1 MKPID
6 LGGFESF
13 VSSKVQKAVQDY
25 NNYCNKLHGINSA
38 SALFSLKTLEEAQFL
53 VLQDVKLNEWIE
65 LCHKSF
71 TLFWGKAQKMS
82 RLSESK
88 EKESFAELRLWI
100 SEKQTA
106 LRKAY
111 CWPRVMLN
119 FFWFCNELPAPE
131 RITQAPSSNEQA
143 LILQSQVF
151 EDKNLENIQFLL
163 QRGIRLDLWIH
174 LCYEAFLCLWP
185 ESKQAWED
193 KTREDKTRFEK
204 TRLSSA
210 VKKKR
215 LETIKSWCSKGGD
228 FYPLNCTYLDLV
240 LPSFLYDDN
249 KGGRLRITREEDS
262 EMPLRRPF

>member
-6 LGGFESF
+6 LGGFEPF

-38 SALFSLKTLEEAQFL
+38 SALFSLKTLEDAQFL
-53 VLQDVKLNEWIE
+53 VLQGVKLNEWIE

-71 TLFWGKAQKMS
+71 TLFWGDAQKMS

-88 EKESFAELRLWI
+88 EEESFAALRSWI
-100 SEKQTA
+100 SEKQTVWIA
-106 LRKAY
+106 KKQTAWRKAY
-111 CWPRVMLN
+111 YWPRVMLN

-131 RITQAPSSNEQA
+131 HITQVPSSNEQV
-143 LILQSQVF
+143 LVLQSQVF
-151 EDKNLENIQFLL
+151 EDKNLANIQFLQ
-163 QRGIRLDLWIH
+163 QRDIRLDLWID
-174 LCYEAFLCLWP
+174 LCCKAFLCLWP
-185 ESKQAWED
+185 ESAKD
-193 KTREDKTRFEK
+193 RENKTRFRK
-204 TRLSSA
+204 TRLSRD

-215 LETIKSWCSKGGD
+215 VETIKSWCSKGGE

-249 KGGRLRITREEDS
+249 KGGRLRNASS
-262 EMPLRRPF
+262 EAILKK